1 MENELTNNATKSE
14 QNLPQTG
21 EVLGQHE
28 SGEQYIKALQAI
40 SAEIDSVVEFA
51 EQSTDW
57 RDIRNRLADTKDKI
71 KSLFLKEEDNDS
83 LLTRIAE
90 AFEKVNSRQAEEKD
104 KLENASNEN
113 YNLVIN
119 KVKEAVAKSAKL
131 NDFKK
136 AREILL
142 NAQNLFKNLVLKRSH
157 RDGLNDL
164 IHNAFDSLTKR
175 QIDDRENYEMEC
187 IENYHNSKAIVEAAL
202 EFSLKS
208 PHYGK
213 AREALIEVQSRIKGL
228 KLKREQ
234 RDELFQV
241 IRDAFESVNKRQDE
255 ERATFE
261 TETQEN
267 YKKLKK
273 IVDDAV
279 VFANTSEEYS
289 QSREMLIN
297 AQHAIKG
304 MKLRR
309 DQRDHLYAEI
319 RRVFESL
326 NERQSGNRGLFDKE
340 SQNNYHNLTAK
351 VNDCFELVLGLT
363 DFRMIRETL
372 LNVQSEV
379 KVAKLKRSHRNELF
393 ARVREAF
400 GIYDKR
406 RKEFFEARKSEKI
419 EKLKEVKAVLNEK
432 LDRLRDNLVPDKEA
446 KDRCNYQ
453 LSSEEISE
461 DEKSVLLRKIAGL
474 ASRIA
479 DKEKSIE
486 QTLGRIAEV
495 DAELDK
501 VEKSTGD

>member
-1 MENELTNNATKSE
+1 MDNELTNNATQSE

-21 EVLGQHE
+21 KVLGQYE
-28 SGEQYIKALQAI
+28 SDEQYVRAMQSI
-40 SAEIDSVVEFA
+40 SAEIEAVLEFA

-57 RDIRNRLADTKDKI
+57 RDIRNRLTDTKDKL
-71 KSLFLKEEDNDS
+71 KGLFLKEEDNDA

-104 KLENASNEN
+104 KLENTSNEN
-113 YNLVIN
+113 YNLVID
-119 KVKEAVAKSAKL
+119 KVKDAVAKSAEL
-131 NDFKK
+131 IDFKK

-157 RDGLNDL
+157 RDELNEL

-175 QIDDRENYEMEC
+175 QIDERENYEMEC

-202 EFSLKS
+202 EFSQKS

-213 AREALIEVQSRIKGL
+213 AREALIEVQTRIKGL

-241 IRDAFESVNKRQDE
+241 IRDAFESINKRQDE
-255 ERATFE
+255 ERASFE
-261 TETQEN
+261 SETQEN
-267 YKKLKK
+267 YNKLKK
-273 IVDDAV
+273 IVDDAIA
-279 VFANTSEEYS
+279 FANSSEEYT
-289 QSREMLIN
+289 QSREQLIN
-297 AQHAIKG
+297 AQNAIKG

-326 NERQSGNRGLFDKE
+326 NERQAGDRELFDKE
-340 SQNNYHNLTAK
+340 SQNNYNNLTVK

-393 ARVREAF
+393 GRIREAF

-406 RKEFFEARKSEKI
+406 RKEFFDARNSEKI
-419 EKLKEVKAVLNEK
+419 EKLKEVKAVLSEK
-432 LDRLRDNLVPDKEA
+432 FERLKENLATDKE
-446 KDRCNYQ
+446 NHESLNNQ
-453 LSSEEISE
+453 LSSGEIGDEE
-461 DEKSVLLRKIAGL
+461 KTVLSGKLASL

-479 DKEKSIE
+479 DKVKSIE
-486 QTLGRIAEV
+486 QTLSRITEI
-495 DAELDK
+495 DADLEK
-501 VEKSTGD
+501 TEKSTGD